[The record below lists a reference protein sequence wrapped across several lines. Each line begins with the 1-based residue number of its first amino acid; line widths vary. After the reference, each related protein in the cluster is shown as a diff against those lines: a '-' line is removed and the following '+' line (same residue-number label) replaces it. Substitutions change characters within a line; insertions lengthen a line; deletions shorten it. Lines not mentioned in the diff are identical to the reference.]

1 MKTIYFLSII
11 LLFTN
16 CKTSKLGITQIN
28 FTAGGCFGTC
38 PIFKMTIVD
47 DGTATYD
54 AIRFNKKQGQF
65 KTTIQKVQLDSL
77 NDLLTKADFF
87 NLNNEYSINVTDHP
101 TYTLAITLKNGQTKK
116 IVDYGPS
123 GPQELRLVY
132 KKIFSL
138 RESED
143 WK

>member
-1 MKTIYFLSII
+1 
-11 LLFTN
+11 
-16 CKTSKLGITQIN
+16 
-28 FTAGGCFGTC
+28 
-38 PIFKMTIVD
+38 MTIVN
-47 DGTATYD
+47 DGTANYE

-65 KTTIQKVQLDSL
+65 KASIQKIQLDSL
-77 NDLLTKADFF
+77 NDLITKADFF

-101 TYTLAITLKNGQTKK
+101 TYTLAIALKNGQTKK

-123 GPQELRLVY
+123 GPKELRLVY

>member
-11 LLFTN
+11 LFLTN
-16 CKTSKLGITQIN
+16 CKTSKLGIAQID
-28 FTAGGCFGTC
+28 FTAGACFGTC
-38 PIFKMTIVD
+38 PIFKMTIIN

-54 AIRFNKKQGQF
+54 AIRFNKTQGQF
-65 KTTIQKVQLDSL
+65 KASIQKVKLDSL
-77 NDLLTKADFF
+77 NDLITKADFF
-87 NLNNEYSINVTDHP
+87 NLNNNYATRATDHP

-116 IVDYGPS
+116 IVDYGPN

-138 RESED
+138 RESQD